1 MTYRG
6 LIGMNA
12 EKYNYANAFINNVSF
27 PQTVEQFEDVVHIK
41 GCYDIEHLLI
51 EATEDGGVCWTS
63 PRNSVIGDV
72 VLYFHAKSAIQKI
85 KKIERDINKLDS
97 SMDEDYKAYLLWWIE
112 RAKDLYSL
120 FGAKI
125 FAIGRIS
132 GRPER
137 EDDLEFEQYWGSRI
151 YADVSDLYILDN
163 PIDFEEFNFFIYL
176 ARQSAITP
184 LPSKEFEGLKEL
196 IRSKNPNVPEWFLD
210 SKIEDNML
218 SKVNQNNFLEFTSPY
233 RKRFP
238 LEISFR
244 SYYVDYFLKVLS
256 GNKVYRECQCCIE
269 GLAKQSNPR
278 VDNIFE
284 FNGKKILLEVK
295 LNIDLEKDLI
305 SQLNQYIFADY
316 IYLEDK
322 KTNKIT
328 DFEKEYMFVI
338 DVYSVYNY
346 NAKSEEL
353 EKLFDLDEI
362 KSKEDIVNRMKGYIF

>member
-1 MTYRG
+1 
-6 LIGMNA
+6 MNA
-12 EKYNYANAFINNVSF
+12 EKYNYVNAFINNVSF

-51 EATEDGGVCWTS
+51 EAEEDGEVCWTS

-97 SMDEDYKAYLLWWIE
+97 SVDEDYKAYLLWWID

-163 PIDFEEFNFFIYL
+163 PIDFEEFNSFIYL

-196 IRSKNPNVPEWFLD
+196 IRSKNPNVPNWFLE
-210 SKIEDNML
+210 SKIGDNML
-218 SKVNQNNFLEFTSPY
+218 SKVNQNNFIEFTSSY

-256 GNKVYRECQCCIE
+256 GNKVYRECPCCIE
-269 GLAKQSNPR
+269 GLVKQSNPR
-278 VDNIFE
+278 IDNIFE

-338 DVYSVYNY
+338 DVYSVYKY
-346 NAKSEEL
+346 NVKEKGL
-353 EKLFDLDEI
+353 IKLFDLDEI
-362 KSKEDIVNRMKGYIF
+362 KSKEDIIIKMQEHICF